1 MSANQSPRDASRPE
15 TSRAEATRAQIVE
28 TAERLF
34 RSMGYQKTA
43 VADIARELGMSPANV
58 YRFFP
63 SKAAINEAICARVVG
78 LLSARAW
85 VVARGPGTPADRFR
99 AVFRAMQQMTLEIA
113 FQERRMIEMLAV
125 AMEEHWGVIKE
136 HVRDIDNAVRH
147 IVMDGQADGSFARL
161 DPDATGRLIHATMI
175 GFCHPTLVQQCMEDD
190 LEAMAA
196 GMAEF
201 CLRALRPDG

>member
-1 MSANQSPRDASRPE
+1 
-15 TSRAEATRAQIVE
+15 
-28 TAERLF
+28 
-34 RSMGYQKTA
+34 
-43 VADIARELGMSPANV
+43 
-58 YRFFP
+58 
-63 SKAAINEAICARVVG
+63 
-78 LLSARAW
+78 
-85 VVARGPGTPADRFR
+85 
-99 AVFRAMQQMTLEIA
+99 
-113 FQERRMIEMLAV
+113 MIEMVAV

-161 DPDATGRLIHATMI
+161 DPDATGRLIHGTMI
-175 GFCHPTLVQQCMEDD
+175 GFCHPTLVQQCMDDD

>member
-1 MSANQSPRDASRPE
+1 MSSSSSPLDTPRPE

-34 RSMGYQKTA
+34 RTMGYQKTA

-85 VVARGPGTPADRFR
+85 AVARGPGTPADRIR
-99 AVFRAMQQMTLEIA
+99 AIFRAMQQSTLEIA
-113 FQERRMIEMLAV
+113 FHERRMIEMVAV

-161 DPDATGRLIHATMI
+161 DPDATGRLIHGTMI
-175 GFCHPTLVQQCMEDD
+175 GFCHPTLVQQCMDDD

-201 CLRALRPDG
+201 CLRALRPD